1 MSFAALSFIFAS
13 TLQLVIFG
21 FVLNIFR
28 MRGGIVKKSVVPGPD
43 SGVLNR
49 LATLETS
56 VNGLRTS
63 FGDVI
68 DRLEAW
74 TKRDGQRAARAKK
87 TELLLPLDKDLVD
100 GQVPKAG
107 SEVPGPAVTSI
118 GHPPLN
124 LSAHDRIRAAL
135 KGNNA
140 IS

>member
-87 TELLLPLDKDLVD
+87 SDSILPTDKDLVA
-100 GQVPKAG
+100 GQVPKAMSEG
-107 SEVPGPAVTSI
+107 HGLEVPSTGQL
-118 GHPPLN
+118 PLI
-124 LSAHDRIRAAL
+124 LSAHDRIRAI

-140 IS
+140 NP